1 VLLKVNLK
9 PTNVTTYNGL
19 VSSKQDTQLA
29 QPVSQAG
36 SELVQRFVLV
46 HFPELAILRP
56 QLLIEP

>member
-9 PTNVTTYNGL
+9 PTSVTTYNGL
-19 VSSKQDTQLA
+19 VSSKQGTQLV

-36 SELVQRFVLV
+36 SELVQRFVPV
-46 HFPELAILRP
+46 RFPELAILRP

>member
-1 VLLKVNLK
+1 
-9 PTNVTTYNGL
+9 L